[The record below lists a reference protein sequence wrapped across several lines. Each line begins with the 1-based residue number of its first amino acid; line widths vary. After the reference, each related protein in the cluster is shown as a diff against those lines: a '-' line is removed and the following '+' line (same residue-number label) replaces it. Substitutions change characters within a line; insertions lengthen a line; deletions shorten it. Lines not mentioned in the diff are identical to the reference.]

1 MYLDVTRSISSS
13 ISFEIEAYHRLFYPE
28 QFENRLQV
36 ADSPQRKPGF
46 LSDAR
51 CFGLHDKFQD
61 YIEISFKTARI
72 SLRSFRFLCLC

>member
-13 ISFEIEAYHRLFYPE
+13 ISFEIEAYQRLFYPE
-28 QFENRLQV
+28 QFENWLQV

-51 CFGLHDKFQD
+51 CFGVHGKFQD
-61 YIEISFKTARI
+61 YIEISFKTAGI
-72 SLRSFRFLCLC
+72 SLGSFLCLC